1 MRTSNRSKKT
11 IGGALVAAG
20 LVASVFA
27 PATADAKPRGFV
39 QDEFAVGLVYGTF
52 NEDPNLTLLVG
63 GSVEEFCPG
72 DPGTAPMRVF
82 FRADGTV
89 DRKVNDRDQ
98 PIYLYEQNVGDSFD
112 WIDAVC
118 EKLDVDPDSD
128 TVEPYAIG
136 TAHLV
141 VRESETPDGVVDV
154 FNSVNGKLV
163 ASDHTNYR
171 VRASA
176 DFILGP
182 QGPEGDPADFVS
194 FRLRK
199 IGR

>member
-1 MRTSNRSKKT
+1 MRTSKRSTKM

-20 LVASVFA
+20 LAASVLA
-27 PATADAKPRGFV
+27 PATAHAKPQGFV
-39 QDEFAVGLVYGTF
+39 REVYPVGLVYATF
-52 NEDPNLTLLVG
+52 DDGPNLTLLVG
-63 GSVEEFCPG
+63 GAVEEFCPG

-82 FRADGTV
+82 LRADGTV

-112 WIDAVC
+112 WIDDVC
-118 EKLDVDPDSD
+118 ENLDDSD
-128 TVEPYAIG
+128 TVEPYATG

-163 ASDHTNYR
+163 GSDDTNFESEHRPTSSSDPR
-171 VRASA
+171 VPRAIRRTS
-176 DFILGP
+176 
-182 QGPEGDPADFVS
+182 
-194 FRLRK
+194 
-199 IGR
+199 